1 MQKNLKDI
9 SDFNLASKSKS
20 EKKGKGKARDKIKE
34 RMKGDVQ
41 EKTKCRLIQ
50 KDKWERTQ
58 YTKKCE
64 SNTTKDVDTTCLLY
78 KTEGE
83 TKEHIVVCQE
93 ENLLDIIV

>member
-1 MQKNLKDI
+1 MKD
-9 SDFNLASKSKS
+9 
-20 EKKGKGKARDKIKE
+20 
-34 RMKGDVQ
+34 DVQ

-50 KDKWERTQ
+50 KDKQEKKQ

-64 SNTTKDVDTTCLLY
+64 SNTTKDVDAKCVLY

-83 TKEHIVVCQE
+83 TKEHIIVCQE